1 MIVGPGRL
9 VPLQDSPLDDRND
22 VSGQFFNQLVMHG
35 DPPITVVF
43 QKDLNQAVLQFSHQ
57 NVGADFVMSA
67 ALAKY
72 GIPPLVVLHPISHPR
87 RSAGHLALL
96 CE

>member
-1 MIVGPGRL
+1 MLVGPGRL
-9 VPLQDSPLDDRND
+9 VPLQGSPLDDRND
-22 VSGQFFNQLVMHG
+22 VSGQFFNQLVIHG

-57 NVGADFVMSA
+57 DVGVDFVMSA
-67 ALAKY
+67 TLAKS
-72 GIPPLVVLHPISHPR
+72 GIPPLLVLHSISHPR
-87 RSAGHLALL
+87 RSAGHLVLP